1 MKRDMELV
9 RQILLQVEQAEND
22 PNEWIDLSFEQ
33 WPHEVVSYHTKLLID
48 AGLLEGQD
56 LSDLSGSD
64 WRPKSLTWEG
74 QEFLDAARNET
85 VWNKA
90 MASLKEKSMTVPFEV
105 LKAVVIQKCREYF
118 GV

>member
-22 PNEWIDLSFEQ
+22 PNEWIDLSFDQ
-33 WPHEVVSYHTKLLID
+33 WSHEVVSYHCKILNDARLIE
-48 AGLLEGQD
+48 AQD

-64 WRPKSLTWEG
+64 WRPLALTWEG
-74 QEFLDAARNET
+74 HEFFDAARNDT

-90 MASLKEKSMTVPFEV
+90 MTSLKEKSMTVPFEV
-105 LKAVVIQKCREYF
+105 LKAVVIQKCRE
-118 GV
+118 